1 MLQLALSQGAYG
13 HQILQDIGLIC
24 LISLVLAGA
33 FHAWLRKTTPSLQWH
48 QFGKVDTSRIAP
60 ADILGCVFVT
70 LPFTL
75 TLLMPYGGPSK
86 SLSPLELAISFGM
99 LLMMSGVVLFLY
111 KMRDMLPE
119 ALGLSPK
126 HPAYVFAWGVG
137 VYIAFILL
145 SIIMQSAGLEAW
157 LESRLGEPQH
167 QQIVKDMINAVRV
180 ERKLILILGTCIIAP
195 LAEEVIFRGYL
206 YPVVKR
212 YTEPAFA
219 AIITGIIFGAIHGN
233 IWAVIPLSIFGILLA
248 VLYELSGSIWSCI
261 LCHALFNSINVAF
274 MLSMGDQL

>member
-1 MLQLALSQGAYG
+1 MLHLALSQGAYG
-13 HQILQDIGLIC
+13 HQILQDIGLVC
-24 LISLVLAGA
+24 LISLILAGA
-33 FHAWLRKTTPSLQWH
+33 FYAWLRKTTPSLQWN
-48 QFGKVDTSRIAP
+48 QFGKVDASRIAP

-75 TLLMPYGGPSK
+75 TLLMPYAGPGK
-86 SLSPLELAISFGM
+86 SLSPIELAISFGM
-99 LLMMSGVVLFLY
+99 LLMMSGIVLFMY
-111 KMRDMLPE
+111 KQRDMLPE
-119 ALGLSPK
+119 TLGLNPK

-137 VYIAFILL
+137 AYVCFILL
-145 SIIMQSAGLEAW
+145 SIVLQHAGLETW

-167 QQIVKDMINAVRV
+167 QQIVQDMINAVQV
-180 ERKLILILGTCIIAP
+180 ERKLILILGACVIAP
-195 LAEEVIFRGYL
+195 LAEEIIFRGYL

-219 AIITGIIFGAIHGN
+219 AIVTGIIFGAIHGN
-233 IWAVIPLSIFGILLA
+233 VWAVIPLSLFGILLA
-248 VLYELSGSIWSCI
+248 VLYEFSGSIWSCI

>member
-1 MLQLALSQGAYG
+1 MLQLAISQGEYG

-24 LISLVLAGA
+24 LIALVLAGA
-33 FHAWLRKTTPSLQWH
+33 FHAWLRKTTPTLGWH
-48 QFGKVDTSRIAP
+48 QIGKVDTSRIAP

-75 TLLMPYGGPSK
+75 TLLMPYSGPSK
-86 SLSPLELAISFGM
+86 SLTPIELAISFSM
-99 LLMMSGVVLFLY
+99 LMLMCFIVLFMY
-111 KMRDMLPE
+111 KQRDMLPE
-119 ALGLSPK
+119 TLGLNPK

-145 SIIMQSAGLEAW
+145 SITMQGAGLEDW
-157 LESRLGEPQH
+157 LKERLGEPQH
-167 QQIVKDMINAVRV
+167 QQIVKDMVNAVEV

-195 LAEEVIFRGYL
+195 LAEEIIFRGYL

-212 YTEPAFA
+212 YSEPAFA

-233 IWAVIPLSIFGILLA
+233 VWAVIPLSIFGILLA